1 MRPEHYSATVAGMNE
16 DTVALLRADLLNQR
30 GNYHRISRESGLSYS
45 WLCKFAQ
52 GRRVNPTIT
61 TITKLRAALASAD
74 DPESATANGVA
85 PSVVAERN

>member
-1 MRPEHYSATVAGMNE
+1 MNE

-61 TITKLRAALASAD
+61 TITKLRSALALIGDPELASANS
-74 DPESATANGVA
+74 EGSKEVANG
-85 PSVVAERN
+85 

>member
-1 MRPEHYSATVAGMNE
+1 MNE

-30 GNYHRISRESGLSYS
+30 GNYHRISRDSGLSYS

-61 TITKLRAALASAD
+61 TITKLRSVLALIGDPEPASANGD
-74 DPESATANGVA
+74 ALSAAG
-85 PSVVAERN
+85 ERG

>member
-1 MRPEHYSATVAGMNE
+1 MQLEHYSATVRRMNE

-52 GRRVNPTIT
+52 GRRINPTIT
-61 TITKLRAALASAD
+61 TITKLQAALALAAD
-74 DPESATANGVA
+74 PYPAQSKEAANG
-85 PSVVAERN
+85 

>member
-1 MRPEHYSATVAGMNE
+1 MQLEHYSATVAAMNE

-30 GNYHRISRESGLSYS
+30 GNYHRISRDSGLSYS

-61 TITKLRAALASAD
+61 KLRSALALIG
-74 DPESATANGVA
+74 DPEPASANGDA
-85 PSVVAERN
+85 LSAAGERG

>member
-1 MRPEHYSATVAGMNE
+1 MNE

-61 TITKLRAALASAD
+61 TITKLRAALALVD
-74 DPESATANGVA
+74 GPDPAQPKEVANG
-85 PSVVAERN
+85 